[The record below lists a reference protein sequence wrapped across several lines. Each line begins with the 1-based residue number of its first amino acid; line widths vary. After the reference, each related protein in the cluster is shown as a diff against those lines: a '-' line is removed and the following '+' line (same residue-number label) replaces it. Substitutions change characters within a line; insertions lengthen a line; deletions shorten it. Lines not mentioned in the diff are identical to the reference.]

1 MTLETLFLT
10 IMGAPCHLKLALV
23 CRPCSLLL
31 DPIFTTLLKMYL
43 TQKKTVH
50 PDQVKLL
57 LKAKALQFQL
67 KFSGAG
73 TEMSMFQEAN

>member
-1 MTLETLFLT
+1 
-10 IMGAPCHLKLALV
+10 
-23 CRPCSLLL
+23 
-31 DPIFTTLLKMYL
+31 MYL

-73 TEMSMFQEAN
+73 TEMSMFQEKK